1 MAARKPLVIVAGSVQ
16 ELPTGDTVVGGG
28 DVTLTG
34 TQTLTNKTLTSP
46 VINGFS
52 GTGNGTVTG
61 NLTVTGNTT
70 LGDSAADTV
79 TINASRITGDFSN
92 ATLVNRLHLQTSTL
106 NAVTSVG
113 ILPNGTAQTAQINVE
128 NNSDPAN
135 GQYAQFIIGGSSVD
149 LISNARGASIGN
161 ALPISISMAGVI
173 AATFN
178 ANGTT
183 SNLKVTELNG
193 GPLAGFRNR
202 IINGGFDVWQ
212 YASST
217 TSVNGYKCADRW
229 YLDGGGT
236 CTSAKSATPS
246 SPSGN
251 YYLQITYGA
260 ASSYMNLGQAPE
272 SSTVFKMRGQAFTAW
287 CWIKSTGTAYTGY
300 ISLAASYSN
309 STDAYASQGTAVSL
323 TINTVVTPTTSWQRA
338 LITFTVPADA
348 VGLKIYANNSVAQAS
363 GAILHIGDF
372 QLEPGTVATPFE
384 NIDVNTR
391 LWQCRRFYRVYST
404 AQNVANLAY
413 EMRATPT
420 QAGAGPYTYSIEL

>member
-1 MAARKPLVIVAGSVQ
+1 
-16 ELPTGDTVVGGG
+16 
-28 DVTLTG
+28 
-34 TQTLTNKTLTSP
+34 
-46 VINGFS
+46 
-52 GTGNGTVTG
+52 
-61 NLTVTGNTT
+61 
-70 LGDSAADTV
+70 
-79 TINASRITGDFSN
+79 
-92 ATLVNRLHLQTSTL
+92 
-106 NAVTSVG
+106 
-113 ILPNGTAQTAQINVE
+113 
-128 NNSDPAN
+128 
-135 GQYAQFIIGGSSVD
+135 
-149 LISNARGASIGN
+149 
-161 ALPISISMAGVI
+161 MAGVI

-272 SSTVFKMRGQAFTAW
+272 SSTVFKMRGRAFTAW

-300 ISLAASYSN
+300 ISLAATYSN

-348 VGLKIYANNSVAQAS
+348 VGLKIYANHSVAQAS

-384 NIDVNTR
+384 NIDANTR
-391 LWQCRRFYRVYST
+391 LGQCRRFYRVYST
-404 AQNVANLAY
+404 AQNVADLAY